1 MYLGVELR
9 LTGACVY
16 VPKPLPQHV
25 LTLGGY
31 QQRGQ
36 TGHCLPFSGYFLV
49 TSVVQPAGVAF
60 LRNRRLAFG
69 SCASDGRQP
78 QQRWVPDQVKPVRS

>member
-36 TGHCLPFSGYFLV
+36 TGHCSPFSGHFLV
-49 TSVVQPAGVAF
+49 TSVVQPAGVVTTAF
-60 LRNRRLAFG
+60 LRNRHLAFG
-69 SCASDGRQP
+69 SCASEGKQP
-78 QQRWVPDQVKPVRS
+78 PAKVGS